1 MTASRDLGGL
11 GAEQGPPFTYH
22 GRGWDLLPPLLP
34 WLALVGL
41 SALKPNRRWSAW
53 WVWLPLACIALCV
66 TAGWQCVAPGLR
78 ELRSVPWLKQVLGV
92 LFDVPLALA
101 FGVAALSLLVPC
113 LDCSQRFG
121 TGLRVLVVLAGLSAG
136 SFAVA
141 GLWNEGVGEAA
152 LPLLSAGSAGLERG
166 RSRRPLGL
174 RLPPLSSISPLAV
187 VFSVTAVAVVCA
199 GGARLFCGC
208 GGLSLAARGAQ
219 SPGHSVRN
227 AHRGDLLRQLIPISD
242 TYPDQPALPGEDQN
256 ALSFSR
262 ASASG
267 RIAVRLKNFL
277 DDQRHQRRPPC
288 AAAIPD
294 SPGRGGTTTRNQPC
308 PQQPR
313 GWG

>member
-152 LPLLSAGSAGLERG
+152 LPLLFLPGL
-166 RSRRPLGL
+166 LGL
-174 RLPPLSSISPLAV
+174 NVAAAV
-187 VFSVTAVAVVCA
+187 VLSGFACRRYRPFRLWLWFSALLLLLSFAQAVPAYFVAVAVCPLPL
-199 GGARLFCGC
+199 GALSRLVIPCGMLIAVISFASLFPFLILTLTNRLFRERIKT
-208 GGLSLAARGAQ
+208 LFHLAEPQHLAA
-219 SPGHSVRN
+219 
-227 AHRGDLLRQLIPISD
+227 LR
-242 TYPDQPALPGEDQN
+242 
-256 ALSFSR
+256 
-262 ASASG
+262 
-267 RIAVRLKNFL
+267 
-277 DDQRHQRRPPC
+277 
-288 AAAIPD
+288 
-294 SPGRGGTTTRNQPC
+294 
-308 PQQPR
+308 
-313 GWG
+313 